1 MIKIDPRATTVI
13 KSTCPFCSYGC
24 ELGIVLD
31 DLGIKGV
38 EYLTDALNNQGRLC
52 PRGSAAAY
60 YLNHPHRLTV
70 PQKNHRAADWDTI
83 RTDLKKNLKKPE
95 RMALTFDRNIT
106 REEHAAILDFSRQTG
121 IRAAASSYLEP
132 ESLLWEFVGRDQ
144 TFSWA
149 ELESAAVIAV
159 IGDLFQF
166 ASMTS
171 KHIIEWRYRNRKNRL
186 VAVDSLSSYTGKF
199 ATDFLKAGIGYEP
212 LVMLGLAGEL
222 DDKVDTGI
230 PRDRLRAV
238 GEALKAAASGIIFV
252 CLPYGRTYDPL
263 LFVQAL
269 KILRDQTG
277 KKVVPFVEHVAIP
290 GLMRFGEVIE
300 LVRAKQIKQI
310 VNFGDIFPYLYPQVV
325 RLLKGA
331 EFIATAVLKHRELEN
346 TPLNREGARS
356 VISKFTM
363 LPAALNLEKAGTVMT
378 TFGPKPL
385 RPEIS
390 PASGVRNI
398 NQILALFGDI
408 AASDQTQP
416 PTELPVAV
424 SERIGKLKERIS
436 SRKKGK
442 YLLVGDKIA
451 FNFMNFW
458 TEERVRINPVDAR
471 RIAVKRGD
479 SIILRS
485 KSGEGEF
492 AVELSEAN
500 PTGVLTVPAE
510 SARSRILFECE
521 VDQGF
526 VNFPPTEVGVWRK
539 E

>member
-1 MIKIDPRATTVI
+1 MIKIDPRATTI
-13 KSTCPFCSYGC
+13 KKSTCPFCSYGC

-31 DLGIKGV
+31 DFGVKGV

-60 YLNHPHRLTV
+60 YLNHPGRLTV

-83 RTDLKKNLKKPE
+83 RTDLKKDLKKPE
-95 RMALTFDRNIT
+95 RMAITFDRNLT
-106 REEHAAILDFSRQTG
+106 QEEHAAIMGLCSQTG

-132 ESLLWEFVGRDQ
+132 ESLLYGFVGRDQ
-144 TFSWA
+144 TFNWA
-149 ELESAAVIAV
+149 ELESASAIAV

-166 ASMTS
+166 APMTS
-171 KHIIEWRYRNRKNRL
+171 KHIIEWRYRDRKNRL
-186 VAVDSLSSYTGKF
+186 TVVDSLGSYTGKF
-199 ATDFLKAGIGYEP
+199 ATDFLKIGIGHEP
-212 LVMLGLAGEL
+212 LVMLGLADEL
-222 DDKVDTGI
+222 DDKVDPGV
-230 PRDRLRAV
+230 PRDRLRAI

-277 KKVVPFVEHVAIP
+277 KKVVPFVEYFAMP
-290 GLMRFGEVIE
+290 GTMGFGEVIE

-310 VNFGDIFPYLYPQVV
+310 VNFGDNFPFLYPQVV

-331 EFIATAVLKHRELEN
+331 EFIATATLKHRGFEN
-346 TPLNREGARS
+346 IPFNRNGTRS
-356 VISKFTM
+356 LIPKFTM
-363 LPAALNLEKAGTVMT
+363 LPAALNLEKAGTLMT
-378 TFGPKPL
+378 TFGPRPL
-385 RPEIS
+385 KPEIS
-390 PASGVRNI
+390 AASGVRNI
-398 NQILALFGDI
+398 NQILALFGEI
-408 AASDQTQP
+408 TASSRPMP
-416 PTELPVAV
+416 PADLPVAV
-424 SERIGKLKERIS
+424 PERIEKLKERIRT
-436 SRKKGK
+436 RKKGK
-442 YLLVGDKIA
+442 YLLAGDKVA

-458 TEERVRINPVDAR
+458 TEERVRINPIDAR
-471 RIAVKRGD
+471 QIAVKRGG
-479 SIILRS
+479 SIVLRS
-485 KSGEGEF
+485 KNGEEEF

-510 SARSRILFECE
+510 SARSRILFDCE

-526 VNFPPTEVGVWRK
+526 INFPPTEVGIWRK